1 MKKNLIIIALIFI
14 IPIVAYAIL
23 SSSGTVQAQKTV
35 AGQPHVIKF
44 SSKLCSD
51 CKKLKDVLEELTPQY
66 EKQIV
71 ILEYNV
77 DSNDNNT
84 TEAIDKYDISLVPTL
99 IFIDKNE
106 KETRRTEGFVNKE
119 TLKQYF
125 DELIE

>member
-23 SSSGTVQAQKTV
+23 SSSGTVQAQKAV
-35 AGQPHVIKF
+35 AGQPYVIKF

-51 CKKLKDVLEELTPQY
+51 CKKLKDALEELTPQY
-66 EKQIV
+66 EKQVV

-99 IFIDKNE
+99 IFIDKNGN
-106 KETRRTEGFVNKE
+106 ETRRTEGFVNKE